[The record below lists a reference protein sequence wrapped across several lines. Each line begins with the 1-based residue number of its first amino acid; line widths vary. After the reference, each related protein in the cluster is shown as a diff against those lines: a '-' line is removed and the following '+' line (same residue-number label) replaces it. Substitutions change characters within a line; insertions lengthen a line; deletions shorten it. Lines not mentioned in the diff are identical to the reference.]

1 MQTIT
6 KTVATVLVGAGL
18 VGLTGCASSDA
29 ASPAPS
35 SSSTASSAEG
45 SGSSSGTPNQDG
57 AFEFRSS
64 AAEAESITVRIPDD
78 LLDEMLAG
86 YDDPVPYK
94 VHRTVESMTFTAL
107 DLKGLEEG
115 VCVMRLDV
123 NWAPQGLA
131 YAAKYDLSTRPY
143 KDWMPIA
150 DEKIVAA
157 LGVSLNVAHFPVP
170 EAEELGYRGLHGGV
184 YANEDYT
191 SFLVASWCVAPPFE
205 GSWVSLPYFVD
216 DGGRDSDLDGVPEDL
231 MASAA
236 KFRVGATKAG
246 TIVISD
252 ATVLHYYTTEGD
264 GWERN
269 ED

>member
-6 KTVATVLVGAGL
+6 RTVATMLIGAGL
-18 VGLTGCASSDA
+18 LCLTGCASTDA
-29 ASPAPS
+29 ASPASGPSAASPTGS
-35 SSSTASSAEG
+35 SSSS
-45 SGSSSGTPNQDG
+45 PIPDQDG
-57 AFEFRSS
+57 VFEFRSS
-64 AAEAESITVRIPDD
+64 TAEVESIAVRIPDD

-107 DLKGLEEG
+107 SLKGLEEG

-123 NWAPQGLA
+123 DWAPQGLA

-143 KDWMPIA
+143 KDWMSIA

-205 GSWVSLPYFVD
+205 GSWVSLPFFVD
-216 DGGRDSDLDGVPEDL
+216 DGGRDSDLDGVPGDL

-236 KFRVGATKAG
+236 KFRVGATEAG
-246 TIVISD
+246 TVVISD
-252 ATVLHYYTTEGD
+252 AAVLHYYVTESG
-264 GWERN
+264 GWERS
-269 ED
+269 DG